1 MLHVYLDQFAWIG
14 LARAAHG
21 RPDGARY
28 RDALEMCQAARAH
41 EVASFP
47 LDLYRYWETAKNHND
62 GSRNRLVDTMI
73 ELSDFDAIITPKQL
87 LYYEIDIA
95 LRARFARPNDVTAP
109 RVFGR
114 GIAHLTA
121 GGVHNSMRRT
131 DQRAASEDKSSD
143 LRTPIDRPLEELL
156 LRAGPSTHARAGL
169 PLDLVRWGDLFVRH
183 EVSVAEEIARRK
195 VPRAELLPA
204 VVHSDFNDIA
214 PAIRERVT
222 AAGISATEVTETLG
236 GVGLL
241 QLVESLPSRR
251 VTNALRVS
259 KHLHP
264 RSHQEWKA
272 NDFIDVVQLPVP
284 AVYCDVVFTEKQW
297 VRALTREKDDR
308 LDERF
313 DTKLIFEPEQLGEV
327 LVAASL

>member
-1 MLHVYLDQFAWIG
+1 MC
-14 LARAAHG
+14 RAAK
-21 RPDGARY
+21 
-28 RDALEMCQAARAH
+28 AH

-73 ELSDFDAIITPKQL
+73 ELSDFDAITMPKQL
-87 LYYEIDIA
+87 LYYEIDRA
-95 LRARFARPNDVTAP
+95 LRARFRRPTDVTAP

-121 GGVHNSMRRT
+121 GGVHSSLRPA
-131 DQRAASEDKSSD
+131 DQRPASEDKSSD
-143 LRTPIDRPLEELL
+143 LRTPIDRQLEELL
-156 LRAGPSTHARAGL
+156 LRAGPKTHARAGL
-169 PLDLVRWGDLFVRH
+169 PLDLVNWGDLFVQH
-183 EVSVAEEIARRK
+183 EVGVAEEIARRK

-204 VVHSDFNDIA
+204 VVHSDFKDIA
-214 PAIRERVT
+214 SAIRDRVT
-222 AAGISATEVTETLG
+222 VAGISTTEVTETLG
-236 GVGLL
+236 GAGLL
-241 QLVESLPSRR
+241 ELVQSLPTRR

-264 RSHQEWKA
+264 RPHQKWKA

-284 AVYCDVVFTEKQW
+284 AVYCDVVFTEQQW
-297 VRALTREKDDR
+297 VRALTRDNDDK

-313 DTKLIFEPEQLGEV
+313 DTKLIFEPEQLVEV
-327 LVAASL
+327 LVAATL

>member
-1 MLHVYLDQFAWIG
+1 MLHAYLDQFAWIG

-28 RDALEMCQAARAH
+28 RDALEMCRAARAH

-87 LYYEIDIA
+87 LHYEIDIA

-121 GGVHNSMRRT
+121 GGVDNSMRRT

-241 QLVESLPSRR
+241 QLVQSLPSRR

-264 RSHQEWKA
+264 RSHQKWKA

-284 AVYCDVVFTEKQW
+284 AVYCDVVFTEQQW

-313 DTKLIFEPEQLGEV
+313 DTKLIFEPEQLVEV

>member
-1 MLHVYLDQFAWIG
+1 MLRVYLDQFAWIG

-21 RPDGARY
+21 RLDGERY
-28 RDALEMCQAARAH
+28 RDALEMCRAARAH

-47 LDLYRYWETAKNHND
+47 LDLYRYWETAKNHNE

-73 ELSDFDAIITPKQL
+73 ELSDFDAITTPKQL
-87 LYYEIDIA
+87 LYYEIDTA
-95 LRARFARPNDVTAP
+95 LSARFGRPADAAAP

-121 GGVHNSMRRT
+121 GGVHYSTKPTNGRV
-131 DQRAASEDKSSD
+131 ASEDKSSD
-143 LRTPIDRPLEELL
+143 LRTPIDRQREELL
-156 LRAGPSTHARAGL
+156 LRAGPSTHARVGL
-169 PLDLVRWGDLFVRH
+169 PLDLVSWGDLFVQH
-183 EVSVAEEIARRK
+183 EASVAKGIARRK

-214 PAIRERVT
+214 PALRDRIT
-222 AAGISATEVTETLG
+222 AAGISATEVSETLG

-241 QLVESLPSRR
+241 QLVQSLPTRR

-264 RSHQEWKA
+264 PQHQKWKA
-272 NDFIDVVQLPVP
+272 NDFIDIVQLPVP
-284 AVYCDVVFTEKQW
+284 TVYCDVVFTEQQW
-297 VRALTREKDDR
+297 VRALTRDKDDK

-313 DTKLIFEPEQLGEV
+313 GTKLIFEPEQLVEA

>member
-28 RDALEMCQAARAH
+28 RDALEMCRAARAH

-73 ELSDFDAIITPKQL
+73 ELSDFDAITAPKQL
-87 LYYEIDIA
+87 LQYEIDIA
-95 LRARFARPNDVTAP
+95 LRARFGRPNDVTAP

-121 GGVHNSMRRT
+121 GGVHISMRRT
-131 DQRAASEDKSSD
+131 DQRSASEDKSSD

-156 LRAGPSTHARAGL
+156 LRAGPSSHARAGL
-169 PLDLVRWGDLFVRH
+169 PLDLVRWGDLFVRR

-241 QLVESLPSRR
+241 QLVESLPTRR

-259 KHLHP
+259 KHFHP
-264 RSHQEWKA
+264 RPHQKWKA

-284 AVYCDVVFTEKQW
+284 AVYCDVVFTEQQW
-297 VRALTREKDDR
+297 VRALTREKDGR
-308 LDERF
+308 LDRRF
-313 DTKLIFEPEQLGEV
+313 DTKLIFEPEQLVEV

>member
-1 MLHVYLDQFAWIG
+1 MLHIYLDQFAWIG
-14 LARAAHG
+14 LAKAAHG

-28 RDALEMCQAARAH
+28 RNALEMCRAARVR

-73 ELSDFDAIITPKQL
+73 ELSDFDAITTPRQL
-87 LYYEIDIA
+87 LYYEIDMA
-95 LRARFARPNDVTAP
+95 LQARLGRPTNVTAP

-121 GGVHNSMRRT
+121 GAVRNATRPT
-131 DQRAASEDKSSD
+131 DERAVSEDKTSD
-143 LRTPIDRPLEELL
+143 IRAPIHRQFEELL
-156 LRAGPSTHARAGL
+156 LRAGPSTHARVGL
-169 PLDLVRWGDLFVRH
+169 PLDLINWGDLFVQH
-183 EVSVAEEIARRK
+183 EASVAEDIARRK
-195 VPRAELLPA
+195 IPRAELLPA
-204 VVHSDFNDIA
+204 VIHSDFNDIA
-214 PAIRERVT
+214 PAIRDRVT
-222 AAGISATEVTETLG
+222 AAGISATEVAESLG

-241 QLVESLPSRR
+241 QIVESLPTRR

-264 RSHQEWKA
+264 RPHQKWKA

-284 AVYCDVVFTEKQW
+284 AVYCDVVFTEQQW
-297 VRALTREKDDR
+297 VRALTRDKDDK

-313 DTKLIFEPEQLGEV
+313 DTKLIFEPEQLVEV

>member
-28 RDALEMCQAARAH
+28 RDALEMCRAARAH

-73 ELSDFDAIITPKQL
+73 ELSDFDAITTPKQL
-87 LYYEIDIA
+87 LQYEIEIA
-95 LRARFARPNDVTAP
+95 LRARFGRPNDVTAP

-169 PLDLVRWGDLFVRH
+169 PLDLVRWGELFVRH

-241 QLVESLPSRR
+241 QLVESLPTRR

-264 RSHQEWKA
+264 RPHQKWKA

-284 AVYCDVVFTEKQW
+284 AVYCDVVFTEQQW
-297 VRALTREKDDR
+297 VRALTRVKDGR

-313 DTKLIFEPEQLGEV
+313 DTKLIFEPEQLVEV

>member
-21 RPDGARY
+21 RRDGARY
-28 RDALEMCQAARAH
+28 RDALEMCRATRAH

-47 LDLYRYWETAKNHND
+47 LDQYRYWETAKNHND
-62 GSRNRLVDTMI
+62 CSRNRLVDTMI

-87 LYYEIDIA
+87 FQYEIDIA
-95 LRARFARPNDVTAP
+95 LRARFGRPNDVTAP

-121 GGVHNSMRRT
+121 GGVHKSMRRT
-131 DQRAASEDKSSD
+131 DQRTASEDKSSD

-156 LRAGPSTHARAGL
+156 LRAGPSTHARTSL
-169 PLDLVRWGDLFVRH
+169 PLDLVNGGDLFVRH
-183 EVSVAEEIARRK
+183 EVSVAEDIARRK
-195 VPRAELLPA
+195 MPRAELLPA
-204 VVHSDFNDIA
+204 VVHSDLNDIA

-222 AAGISATEVTETLG
+222 AAGISATAVTETLG

-241 QLVESLPSRR
+241 QPVESLPTRR

-264 RSHQEWKA
+264 RSHQKWKA
-272 NDFIDVVQLPVP
+272 NDFIDLVQLPASRGLLRRGVH
-284 AVYCDVVFTEKQW
+284 
-297 VRALTREKDDR
+297 RATVGPS
-308 LDERF
+308 LDA
-313 DTKLIFEPEQLGEV
+313 GEGRH
-327 LVAASL
+327 AR